1 MIETFN
7 KCGGPILLVER
18 VPTEIVHQYG
28 IIEPSYAQDGVIEVR
43 DLIEKPSPD
52 QAPSNLA
59 IVGRYIFTPDVF
71 TALEQ
76 TKKDAGGEI
85 QLTDGLRRLLKKR
98 PLYACELTG
107 VRHDTGTKIGFLKAS
122 IHFALKDP
130 ALSQVLRDYL
140 RTLD

>member
-1 MIETFN
+1 MT
-7 KCGGPILLVER
+7 LLK
-18 VPTEIVHQYG
+18 
-28 IIEPSYAQDGVIEVR
+28 
-43 DLIEKPSPD
+43 KPSPD

-76 TKKDAGGEI
+76 TDKDASGEI
-85 QLTDGLRRLLKKR
+85 QLTDGLRRLLGKR

-107 VRHDTGTKIGFLKAS
+107 VRHDAGTKIGFLKAS

-130 ALSQVLRDYL
+130 ALAQALRDYL